1 MRAEKIQKILME
13 DNGGFIAVNKN
24 LIASL
29 GLHEAIVYTELVS
42 KLNYYQE
49 NDMAVDEFYCTY
61 DDLYISTG
69 ILKTAQQ
76 TALKNLEN
84 FGLIKINLKGMPR
97 KRYIRILDAKEKI
110 IEYLE
115 KGQKKIDELI
125 NQSKE
130 KSNILKEK
138 IAESLNNKQLAE
150 ICQQESRNLLTSN
163 QKSANKLAEICQQ
176 VSRNL
181 PTSNQESANKKA
193 EISEQ
198 ESRNL
203 LTSSQESA
211 INNNRIIILDN
222 NNKEIINNNNNNIN
236 NTKEIIKENHNNIS
250 YNREN
255 VNNNTKEE
263 NNNNS
268 SLVIQKDSIIDY
280 YFEKY
285 NDTYN
290 KLHEKIDKEK
300 IYSKI
305 NNFSLSYNIDSGTWI
320 ELIDYHFS
328 LSSIETNGSID
339 DFLNDNIIKKYLD
352 SINNDSLVSKEEN
365 NNNIP
370 LVVDKYYEDE
380 IEYSGIDDNIKDI
393 LQYFVNKYFDYYG
406 CKYSEKETFHIDDI
420 KKYAKLIYSF
430 SSDFG
435 IEATID
441 YWEKKID
448 VFFRLDEYDKTLDT
462 LLTFDVINHILN
474 SIYYEEQEYDDVDL
488 PF

>member
-1 MRAEKIQKILME
+1 ME
-13 DNGGFIAVNKN
+13 DDGGFIAVNKN

-97 KRYIRILDAKEKI
+97 KRYIKILDAKEKI

-125 NQSKE
+125 EQSKE

-150 ICQQESRNLLTSN
+150 ICEQESRNLLTSN
-163 QKSANKLAEICQQ
+163 QKSANKKAEICQ
-176 VSRNL
+176 
-181 PTSNQESANKKA
+181 
-193 EISEQ
+193 Q

-211 INNNRIIILDN
+211 NKFAEISQQVSRNLLTSSQESALNNNRIIILDN
-222 NNKEIINNNNNNIN
+222 NNKEIINNNNINNNNIN
-236 NTKEIIKENHNNIS
+236 NNNI
-250 YNREN
+250 
-255 VNNNTKEE
+255 
-263 NNNNS
+263 NNNNINNKLINNPKEEINS
-268 SLVIQKDSIIDY
+268 LLLDTKEKNINNYSLVIQKDSIIDY

-285 NDTYN
+285 NDNYN
-290 KLHEKIDKEK
+290 RTHDSIDNEKIS
-300 IYSKI
+300 SKI
-305 NNFSLSYNIDSGTWI
+305 DDLSLSYNINSGTWI
-320 ELIDYHFS
+320 KLIDYHFS
-328 LSSIETNGSID
+328 LSNIETNGSID

-352 SINNDSLVSKEEN
+352 SINNDSLVSKEEMN
-365 NNNIP
+365 DNIP
-370 LVVDKYYEDE
+370 LVLDSHYEDE
-380 IEYSGIDDNIKDI
+380 ITYSGIDNNIKDI

-420 KKYAKLIYSF
+420 KKYAKLISSF

-435 IEATID
+435 IEATLD
-441 YWEKKID
+441 FWKKKVD
-448 VFFRLDEYDKTLDT
+448 VFFTLDEYDKTLDT
-462 LLTFDVINHILN
+462 LLQFDVINHILN
-474 SIYYEEQEYDDVDL
+474 SIYYEEYEEYENNDL

>member
-1 MRAEKIQKILME
+1 MRAEEMQKILMN
-13 DNGGFIAVNKN
+13 DDGGFIAVNKN

-29 GLHEAIVYTELVS
+29 GLHEAILYTELVS

-61 DDLYISTG
+61 DDLHISTG

-97 KRYIRILDAKEKI
+97 KRYIKILDAKEKI

-150 ICQQESRNLLTSN
+150 ISEQESRNLLTS
-163 QKSANKLAEICQQ
+163 S
-176 VSRNL
+176 
-181 PTSNQESANKKA
+181 QESANKKA

-222 NNKEIINNNNNNIN
+222 NNKEIIKDN
-236 NTKEIIKENHNNIS
+236 NNIS

-255 VNNNTKEE
+255 VNNNTIEE
-263 NNNNS
+263 NYFINSLLVAKEKNINNS

-290 KLHEKIDKEK
+290 RTHDSIDNEKIS
-300 IYSKI
+300 SKI
-305 NNFSLSYNIDSGTWI
+305 DDLSLSYNINSGTWI

-328 LSSIETNGSID
+328 LSSLKTDGSINH
-339 DFLNDNIIKKYLD
+339 FLNDNIIKNYLD
-352 SINNDSLVSKEEN
+352 KINKSNNFSVVDTKEEN

-370 LVVDKYYEDE
+370 LVLDKYYEDE
-380 IEYSGIDDNIKDI
+380 IEYSGVDSNIKDI

-406 CKYSEKETFHIDDI
+406 CKYSEKETFYTDDI

-430 SSDFG
+430 SDDFG
-435 IEATID
+435 IEATLD
-441 YWEKKID
+441 CWEKKVD
-448 VFFRLDEYDKTLDT
+448 VFFTLDNYNKTLDT
-462 LLTFDVINHILN
+462 LLTFDVINHIVN
-474 SIYYEEQEYDDVDL
+474 SEYYKVQEYDDVEL